1 MVTAGPAADISGAG
15 VGFGAAA
22 LTGTGVAAVR
32 LCGTFPS
39 SATSSL
45 ADEGRCFGSLA
56 MALASTASSSSGS
69 VAFSAEALGTGWLTV
84 AIATSTGVAPPN
96 GIVPVIISKV
106 MTPMA

>member
-1 MVTAGPAADISGAG
+1 
-15 VGFGAAA
+15 
-22 LTGTGVAAVR
+22 
-32 LCGTFPS
+32 
-39 SATSSL
+39 
-45 ADEGRCFGSLA
+45 

-69 VAFSAEALGTGWLTV
+69 VALSAEALGTGWLTV